1 MTRLPRRAGRIAR
14 RVAEILVPL
23 LLVASHAG
31 AAPQADAVPAQG
43 VERVAQARA
52 EPVGQRPRVQDVS
65 DALGQRLDR
74 MIAAPRPER
83 TR

>member
-1 MTRLPRRAGRIAR
+1 MTQMPRRAGRIAR

-23 LLVASHAG
+23 LLIASHAG
-31 AAPQADAVPAQG
+31 AAPQSDAVPAQG
-43 VERVAQARA
+43 VERVAQART
-52 EPVGQRPRVQDVS
+52 EPAGQRPRVQDVS

-74 MIAAPRPER
+74 MIAAPRSEQ

>member
-1 MTRLPRRAGRIAR
+1 MTRLPRRTGRIAR
-14 RVAEILVPL
+14 RMAEILVPL

-31 AAPQADAVPAQG
+31 AAPRADTVPTQR

-52 EPVGQRPRVQDVS
+52 EPVSQQPRVQDVS
-65 DALGQRLDR
+65 DALGQR
-74 MIAAPRPER
+74 PEQ